1 MRPVLLP
8 AIAILAIAAVI
19 VLAVTGGFSPRSGP
33 SGEPGAGGTKVR
45 QAAVAGMF
53 YPAQAEELGKM
64 IDDFLAAA
72 KPPPVE
78 NVRALVCPHA
88 GYVYSG
94 AVAACAY
101 KQLVGRDVDAVIV
114 LAPTHYV
121 GFKGAFVSDVE
132 AYETPLG
139 RAAVVP
145 LAKELM
151 KQGPFICEPP
161 YRINRPGW
169 WRQSPKDLPAF
180 GQDKPDTWEHSL
192 EVQVPFLQKVAP
204 KAGIVPV
211 TCGEMDPMEV
221 AQALAGHLNDRTI
234 LVASSDLSHYLPY
247 EEAKE
252 SDRGCISAVLR
263 LSPGSVKG
271 QDACGI
277 GPIQTLVHLARQKGW
292 KAKLLDYRN
301 SGDTAGDKSAVVG
314 YAAIA
319 FYQPS
324 QAESQPATAAGNED
338 DHTPEERKFLLEL
351 ARRALTEAVVNRR
364 LVSVDS
370 STIPDKL
377 MERKGCFVTLNKE
390 GKLRGCIGHIFPQK
404 PLYRSVI
411 ENAVLSALKDTRFA
425 PVQSAELAD
434 IQIEISVL
442 TVPQRLPFSSPDDLL
457 AKLRPR
463 TDGVVLRVGAQQATY
478 LPQVWEQI
486 PGKTEFLG
494 NLSQKAGL
502 APDAWKQ
509 QGVIIE
515 TYQDEAFRESG
526 GK

>member
-1 MRPVLLP
+1 
-8 AIAILAIAAVI
+8 
-19 VLAVTGGFSPRSGP
+19 
-33 SGEPGAGGTKVR
+33 
-45 QAAVAGMF
+45 
-53 YPAQAEELGKM
+53 
-64 IDDFLAAA
+64 
-72 KPPPVE
+72 
-78 NVRALVCPHA
+78 
-88 GYVYSG
+88 
-94 AVAACAY
+94 
-101 KQLVGRDVDAVIV
+101 
-114 LAPTHYV
+114 
-121 GFKGAFVSDVE
+121 
-132 AYETPLG
+132 
-139 RAAVVP
+139 
-145 LAKELM
+145 
-151 KQGPFICEPP
+151 
-161 YRINRPGW
+161 
-169 WRQSPKDLPAF
+169 
-180 GQDKPDTWEHSL
+180 
-192 EVQVPFLQKVAP
+192 
-204 KAGIVPV
+204 
-211 TCGEMDPMEV
+211 MDPLEV